1 MMMNKKE
8 IEILRKFLEELKRE
22 EQFLQK
28 NFGNEI
34 VKNSIR
40 RRRIVRIEVMEKL
53 IKYLDSKDK

>member
-40 RRRIVRIEVMEKL
+40 HRRIVRIEVMEKL

>member
-1 MMMNKKE
+1 MMNKKE

-40 RRRIVRIEVMEKL
+40 HRRIVRIEVMEKL